1 MVWPTILR
9 IFAVLF
15 AFALACAAA
24 LIVLFVVGAD
34 WAARELAAHS
44 SDLAA
49 PREPPE
55 EVFLRGVG
63 FIAFFA
69 TVAPTLSLLPGLVAA
84 IVGEVAKIR
93 AALYYIVAGGLAMIV
108 MPLAYIVQN
117 APAEAVP
124 SAQYLAIYATGGFA
138 AGLVYWL
145 IAGRNA

>member
-1 MVWPTILR
+1 MIWPAIRR
-9 IFAVLF
+9 IIAVVF
-15 AFALACAAA
+15 AFTLACLTA
-24 LIVLFVVGAD
+24 LIVLFAVGAD

-44 SDLAA
+44 NELAD

-55 EVFLRGVG
+55 EVFLRGIG
-63 FIAFFA
+63 FVAFFV
-69 TVAPTLSLLPGLVAA
+69 TVAPTLSVLPGLVAV

-124 SAQYLAIYATGGFA
+124 SAQYLTIYATGGFA

>member
-1 MVWPTILR
+1 MIWPAIRRIL
-9 IFAVLF
+9 AVLV
-15 AFALACAAA
+15 AIALASVTAILVQFA
-24 LIVLFVVGAD
+24 IGAD

-44 SDLAA
+44 TQPAA
-49 PREPPE
+49 PPGPPE
-55 EVFLRGVG
+55 EVFLRGLG

-93 AALYYIVAGGLAMIV
+93 SALYYILAGGFALTV

-117 APAEAVP
+117 APETAVP
-124 SAQYLAIYATGGFA
+124 SVQYLSIYATAGFA

-145 IAGRNA
+145 VAGRNA

>member
-1 MVWPTILR
+1 MIWPAIRRIL
-9 IFAVLF
+9 AVVF
-15 AFALACAAA
+15 AFALACTAA
-24 LIVLFVVGAD
+24 LIVLFVIGAD

-44 SDLAA
+44 SQITP

-63 FIAFFA
+63 FVAFFA
-69 TVAPTLSLLPGLVAA
+69 TVAPTLSVLPGLVAA
-84 IVGEVAKIR
+84 IIGEVAKIR
-93 AALYYIVAGGLAMIV
+93 AVLYYILSGGLAMIV

-124 SAQYLAIYATGGFA
+124 SAQYLTIYATAGFA

>member
-1 MVWPTILR
+1 MIWPAIRRIL
-9 IFAVLF
+9 AVVF
-15 AFALACAAA
+15 AFALACTAA
-24 LIVLFVVGAD
+24 LIVLFVIGAD

-44 SDLAA
+44 SQITA

-55 EVFLRGVG
+55 EVFLHGVG
-63 FIAFFA
+63 FVAFFA
-69 TVAPTLSLLPGLVAA
+69 TVAPTLSVLPGLVAA
-84 IVGEVAKIR
+84 IIGEVAKIR
-93 AALYYIVAGGLAMIV
+93 AVLYYILSGGLAMIV

-124 SAQYLAIYATGGFA
+124 SAQYLTIYATAGFA

>member
-1 MVWPTILR
+1 MIWPTILR

-15 AFALACAAA
+15 AFALASVTA
-24 LIVLFVVGAD
+24 LIVLFAIGAD

-44 SDLAA
+44 TETPA
-49 PREPPE
+49 PPGPPE

-93 AALYYIVAGGLAMIV
+93 SALYYIIAGGLALIV

-117 APAEAVP
+117 APETATP
-124 SAQYLAIYATGGFA
+124 SVQYLSIYATAGFA

-145 IAGRNA
+145 IAGRKA

>member
-1 MVWPTILR
+1 MVWPAIRR

-15 AFALACAAA
+15 AFALACLTA
-24 LIVLFVVGAD
+24 LIVLFAVGAE

-44 SDLAA
+44 NDLAA
-49 PREPPE
+49 PRAPPE

-69 TVAPTLSLLPGLVAA
+69 TVAPTLSVLPGLVAA

-93 AALYYIVAGGLAMIV
+93 AALYYIVAGGLALIV

-124 SAQYLAIYATGGFA
+124 SAQYLTIYATAGFA

>member
-44 SDLAA
+44 NDLAA
-49 PREPPE
+49 PPEPPE
-55 EVFLRGVG
+55 EVFLRGIG
-63 FIAFFA
+63 LIAFFA